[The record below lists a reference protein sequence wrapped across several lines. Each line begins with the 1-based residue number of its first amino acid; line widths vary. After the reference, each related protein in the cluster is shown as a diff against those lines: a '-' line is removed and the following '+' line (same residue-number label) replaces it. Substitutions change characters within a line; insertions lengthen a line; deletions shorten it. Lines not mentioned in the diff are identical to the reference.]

1 MTHIIF
7 IAGAGQ
13 NKTAW
18 DGVTATLPSDF
29 TVHTFAA
36 TDLVSSG
43 DTFSVQSCASGL
55 NDYMSENNIEQAVFC
70 GLSLGAMIWTE
81 FAITHPEK
89 VTSLVLCGSQ
99 VHPNPFLM
107 SLQNGIMKLL
117 PEKMLGLPP
126 ELTKQQLLD
135 ILRASASVDFRE
147 SVKSIKAP
155 TLVVCGA
162 NDKPNLP
169 AANYLAE
176 HIPNATLHIIP
187 NAGHQVNI
195 SNSNE
200 LQKVIV
206 DFLNKPPSL

>member
-18 DGVTATLPSDF
+18 DGVATTLPSDF

-43 DTFSVQSCASGL
+43 ADFSMSSCAQGL
-55 NDYMSENNIEQAVFC
+55 KAYMTENDTEQAVLC
-70 GLSLGAMIWTE
+70 GLSLGAMICTE
-81 FAITHPEK
+81 FAITHPDK

-107 SLQNGIMKLL
+107 SLQNGIMRLL

-126 ELTKQQLLD
+126 ELTKQQLLA

-147 SVKSIKAP
+147 SVKNIKAP
-155 TLVVCGA
+155 TLVICGA
-162 NDKPNLP
+162 KDKPNLP

-176 HIPNATLHIIP
+176 RIPNATLHIIP

-195 SNSNE
+195 NNADE

-206 DFLNKPPSL
+206 DFLNKPPSR